1 MSYHLSES
9 NVIKH
14 PQHSD
19 AYYIVV
25 WSINA
30 EHTKVCRR
38 VRAARNSCRQC
49 FSHPLLRNIC
59 TCLTS
64 AKYGKIILKIFLKNG
79 QHFYVRS
86 VHLTSGCGLTAEWPG
101 PTLPLELVAAEERER
116 WCSARQSEFHE
127 TQNKTHSCCKVSGR
141 KTPPRKAH
149 KHFADMDNTG
159 S

>member
-86 VHLTSGCGLTAEWPG
+86 VHLTSGCGLTAEWPE
-101 PTLPLELVAAEERER
+101 PTLPLELVAAGRKGEVMLCQAKRISRDTKQNTFLLQSEREEEPAPQGAQTFR
-116 WCSARQSEFHE
+116 RHGQH
-127 TQNKTHSCCKVSGR
+127 R
-141 KTPPRKAH
+141 
-149 KHFADMDNTG
+149 
-159 S
+159 